1 MLVSTDILAA
11 RKTTI
16 SWREELKK
24 KRQNYGVRG
33 HVVVGGMS
41 IRVFRWRGRRYP
53 QTSGERMVGGVWER
67 RAVGRRKVVVENP
80 STYGQSLIL
89 HQLLISASAH
99 RQFADTLKNILRSPG
114 SKEAL
119 LATLLMQEALAR
131 TNMCSHA
138 GEILAL
144 PCAFGGSETLQ
155 LYTRATHTHTHTQTH
170 KHALSPS
177 LSLSN
182 TCTHNTHKS
191 PRIFCPAIFCCTQL
205 SILKCVYSLFRVYLM
220 VHVCFVFTYM
230 LRLFD

>member
-1 MLVSTDILAA
+1 MA
-11 RKTTI
+11 R
-16 SWREELKK
+16 RGKK
-24 KRQNYGVRG
+24 NSKPWIDR
-33 HVVVGGMS
+33 GMS
-41 IRVFRWRGRRYP
+41 VRVFGWRGCRYP

-119 LATLLMQEALAR
+119 LATLLMQEALDR

-155 LYTRATHTHTHTQTH
+155 LYTRATHTHTHTHKRTHMLFLPLFLSQTH
-170 KHALSPS
+170 AHTTHASHHVYFVQQFCVALSCQS
-177 LSLSN
+177 
-182 TCTHNTHKS
+182 
-191 PRIFCPAIFCCTQL
+191 
-205 SILKCVYSLFRVYLM
+205 
-220 VHVCFVFTYM
+220 
-230 LRLFD
+230 